1 MSSRR
6 WQLLVALLIPLAHAE
21 ETTTQNLINDYG
33 WTGTGGILNHYD
45 HHHTDYTGGSVSQI
59 IDISAYEGQT
69 SYNYNTDVTAC
80 ENMIGGHC
88 GSGRLDTFTVT
99 LTLDTGEQWV
109 NTYSVGNQWEEIDI
123 TYTPTADASTA
134 TLELYGVDNGYWA
147 GWYGPLFYSGSFTVT
162 FDPTLTE
169 VIIPAANPELST
181 ALPADPVN
189 DPSMGLP
196 TIDTAPVS
204 IPTVD
209 VAAAEVSMPIRSES
223 QQAPTTA
230 STQTSSTPQQ
240 TQSTG
245 TKTSE
250 APTPSPSN
258 TASNTANNKSD
269 SSSGRSKQNTK
280 ISVRTA
286 AGVVSTSIDAANA
299 SAQSIGDAFGD
310 PSDPVA
316 QAVMVAVMASQ
327 GATLEDAKLIEP
339 SIPKPVRITDRRLQ
353 NTFWLDQ
360 LRSEARFQKHMVD
373 AQWQK

>member
-21 ETTTQNLINDYG
+21 ETTTENLINDYG
-33 WTGTGGILNHYD
+33 WTPSGGILNHYN

-80 ENMIGGHC
+80 ENRIGGHC
-88 GSGRLDTFTVT
+88 DSGLLDTFTVT
-99 LTLDTGEQWV
+99 LTLDTGEQWI

-134 TLELYGVDNGYWA
+134 TLELYGADNGYWA
-147 GWYGPLFYSGSFTVT
+147 GWYGPVFYSGSFTVT

-196 TIDTAPVS
+196 TIDTTPVS

-230 STQTSSTPQQ
+230 STQTSSTQQ
-240 TQSTG
+240 PTQPTG

-250 APTPSPSN
+250 APAP
-258 TASNTANNKSD
+258 
-269 SSSGRSKQNTK
+269 SSSGGSKQNTK
-280 ISVRTA
+280 VSVRTA

-299 SAQSIGDAFGD
+299 SSQSIGDAFGD
-310 PSDPVA
+310 PSNPVA
-316 QAVMVAVMASQ
+316 QAVMVAVMASN
-327 GATLEDAKLIEP
+327 GANLTEARLIQPEL
-339 SIPKPVRITDRRLQ
+339 PKPRTIRDKRFEDR
-353 NTFWLDQ
+353 FWLDS

-373 AQWQK
+373 KQWQK

>member
-21 ETTTQNLINDYG
+21 ETTTSNLLDNNA
-33 WTGTGGILNHYD
+33 WTASGGVLD
-45 HHHTDYTGGSVSQI
+45 HTTSGHIHTDYTGGEIVQT
-59 IDISAYEGQT
+59 IDLSAYEGQIQ
-69 SYNYNTDVTAC
+69 YNYNTTAYGCNNSFGGYCDDPNGIQDTVVVSLVTDAGDSWTD
-80 ENMIGGHC
+80 EFSI
-88 GSGRLDTFTVT
+88 SYTST
-99 LTLDTGEQWV
+99 
-109 NTYSVGNQWEEIDI
+109 EIDI
-123 TYTPTADASTA
+123 TYTPTADATSA
-134 TLELYGVDNGYWA
+134 ELTVYGIDEGYWA
-147 GWYGPLFYSGSFTVT
+147 GWYGPVIYNGNFTVT

-209 VAAAEVSMPIRSES
+209 VAAAEVSVPIRSES

-230 STQTSSTPQQ
+230 STQTSSTQQ
-240 TQSTG
+240 PTQSTG

-250 APTPSPSN
+250 APAP
-258 TASNTANNKSD
+258 
-269 SSSGRSKQNTK
+269 SSSGGSKQNTK
-280 ISVRTA
+280 VSVRTA

-299 SAQSIGDAFGD
+299 STQSIGDAFGD

-339 SIPKPVRITDRRLQ
+339 SIPKPVRITDKRLR